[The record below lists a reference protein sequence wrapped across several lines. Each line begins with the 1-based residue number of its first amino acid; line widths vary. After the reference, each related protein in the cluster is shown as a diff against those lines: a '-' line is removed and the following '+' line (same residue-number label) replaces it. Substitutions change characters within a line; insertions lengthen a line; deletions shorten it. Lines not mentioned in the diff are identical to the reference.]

1 MKNKEL
7 KINSL
12 KSLGLKRV
20 MKSYCPVL
28 PFYSPIKASEYN
40 WFCEIFWWYKKT
52 ALGSNRLKRLILKAL
67 VKGYVEKRLC
77 WKWLMKKYVIKDYIY
92 RTIAFAGLSLKKTLH
107 VWL

>member
-67 VKGYVEKRLC
+67 VKGYV
-77 WKWLMKKYVIKDYIY
+77 VKDYIY